1 MMQEKW
7 ILPKRKT
14 KRKAA
19 IRSRALIKRI
29 AEEAN
34 QSSDEDEVENMR
46 HYSDESTPFP
56 SRDHS
61 PELGG

>member
-1 MMQEKW
+1 M
-7 ILPKRKT
+7 
-14 KRKAA
+14 
-19 IRSRALIKRI
+19 IKRI

>member
-1 MMQEKW
+1 M
-7 ILPKRKT
+7 
-14 KRKAA
+14 
-19 IRSRALIKRI
+19 IKRI

-61 PELGG
+61 PELGGWGPACLHVQAVGEYTQ